1 MFNLEHRDENGE
13 VEMEKMVYSDDTNY
27 NVYQSPR
34 EIDILTEAM
43 EVPQ

>member
-1 MFNLEHRDENGE
+1 
-13 VEMEKMVYSDDTNY
+13 MVYEEIKDY

-34 EIDILTEAM
+34 DIDILTEAM